1 MSRRTRTRL
10 VKSLHEYVL
19 PVPLPNSTADK
30 LSLHQIAKNLAKVA
44 GTEGIPYLK
53 FIINP
58 DSFSQTVENMF
69 YFSFLVREQ
78 KVALEVDDDADSP
91 WYEDMIACEQLF
103 ASVTRSCWAL
113 TRERASRRRLSR
125 ICCSNTLK

>member
-1 MSRRTRTRL
+1 MFYLFSPSSHLNSR
-10 VKSLHEYVL
+10 
-19 PVPLPNSTADK
+19 K
-30 LSLHQIAKNLAKVA
+30 LAFHQIAKNLAKVA
-44 GTEGIPYLK
+44 GTQGIPYLK

-91 WYEDMIACEQLF
+91 WYEDMIACEHLMTLVSLL
-103 ASVTRSCWAL
+103 ARLL
-113 TRERASRRRLSR
+113 T
-125 ICCSNTLK
+125 